1 MSTVYVSSERKFS
14 VTRLMQYFAEHDPFC
29 EKVPFSKVN
38 KLYLWFDEYE
48 KFKFKQKQ
56 NYSYYIKPIAL
67 TLVYSDTHESNKR
80 ILRKTFVYHE
90 KLLNIFNDQQLVI
103 IMDETKTRKIPN
115 SKNLLYLSI
124 ETTQKQFKKGNDTIS
139 YYPVTI
145 CVSDDPKI
153 NNTIIEKK
161 IDIIEPHNNE
171 EECEEIVDEF

>member
-1 MSTVYVSSERKFS
+1 MGERKFS

-29 EKVPFSKVN
+29 DKVPFSKVN
-38 KLYLWFDEYE
+38 KLYLWFESDGYE

-56 NYSYYIKPIAL
+56 NYSYNIKPIAL
-67 TLVYSDTHESNKR
+67 TLVYSVTESNKR
-80 ILRKTFVYHE
+80 TLRKTFVYHE

-103 IMDETKTRKIPN
+103 IMDETKTTKIPN

-124 ETTQKQFKKGNDTIS
+124 ETNQRQFKKGRDTIN

-145 CVSDDPKI
+145 CISNDSKL

-161 IDIIEPHNNE
+161 IDILETHDNEE
-171 EECEEIVDEF
+171 EECEEIIDEF

>member
-1 MSTVYVSSERKFS
+1 MGERKFS
-14 VTRLMQYFAEHDPFC
+14 VTRLMQYFAEHDPFH

-38 KLYLWFDEYE
+38 TLYLWFEANGYE

-56 NYSYYIKPIAL
+56 NYSYNIKPIAL